1 MDYNDNMSIQC
12 VNNEGVEQLLT
23 EIDKEINFNELLN
36 KYGSEGLYAI
46 ANKLMQLADEDVRTA
61 LEQCNKFI

>member
-1 MDYNDNMSIQC
+1 MDYNDNISIQC
-12 VNNEGVEQLLT
+12 VNNEGVEELLT

>member
-1 MDYNDNMSIQC
+1 MDYNDNISIQC
-12 VNNEGVEQLLT
+12 VNNEGVEELLT

-36 KYGSEGLYAI
+36 KYGTEGLYAI

-61 LEQCNKFI
+61 LEQCNKLI